1 MTGEAV
7 AVKIHLKIDAE
18 IDIAPIHSHIVLG
31 HMTEILKHISEL
43 DHVGGKRQISSCFD
57 LDYHP
62 VRKEDFP
69 SGRAE

>member
-7 AVKIHLKIDAE
+7 AVKIHLKIDVE
-18 IDIAPIHSHIVLG
+18 IDIAPIHSHVVLE
-31 HMTEILKHISEL
+31 HMTEILKRVSEL
-43 DHVGGKRQISSCFD
+43 DRAGGKRQISSCFD

-62 VRKEDFP
+62 VMKEDLP